1 MNEKRTEQKR
11 HFLCCVKVKADKYNS
26 RIHQCLFSGFI
37 PNKRDDVE
45 SDLEKYP
52 KWFIIYGFLEPFLG
66 KVFILLM
73 SMAYTGFSIFGAIH
87 QEQGLMLYN
96 LVSEDSYFNKH
107 SHWDE
112 HFFKSEPII
121 ALCFKGDLNYSSP
134 VTQNI
139 ITSVLEKAKQNQYI
153 DPTFEINWLESYK
166 NTTNYNA
173 SSEEKFVK
181 GLNLLFKK
189 WPMFSNDIIFN
200 KDFSRIVS
208 AKFYLKT
215 ENIKSTNAQGSL
227 MLHLR
232 SLSSNA
238 GISCFFYAPA
248 FIFYEQYVQI
258 WPSTLQTV
266 GVALGVMVVV
276 TIVFMPYPLMV
287 SVVTTT
293 LVSILLGIFGFM
305 YYWGLTL
312 SSITMIHLVM
322 SIGFSVDF
330 SVHICHAFL
339 AVKTEKRDDALK
351 KAFDLVGGPILNAA
365 ISSLLGISMLGFSK
379 SYIFQSF
386 GKVMFLVIVFG
397 LFHAAFVLPL
407 ILWALFP
414 CYSTKQSKP
423 EHNSVSSQ
431 QYLQPDRTLEH
442 YKSIESISSRLG
454 LRHVSCYPNEKL
466 SSEKNVN
473 VPITYTVGD
482 LEVYC
487 YKECR
492 VFFAQNNRAC
502 SWDFCDCA

>member
-1 MNEKRTEQKR
+1 
-11 HFLCCVKVKADKYNS
+11 
-26 RIHQCLFSGFI
+26 
-37 PNKRDDVE
+37 
-45 SDLEKYP
+45 
-52 KWFIIYGFLEPFLG
+52 
-66 KVFILLM
+66 
-73 SMAYTGFSIFGAIH
+73 
-87 QEQGLMLYN
+87 
-96 LVSEDSYFNKH
+96 
-107 SHWDE
+107 
-112 HFFKSEPII
+112 
-121 ALCFKGDLNYSSP
+121 
-134 VTQNI
+134 
-139 ITSVLEKAKQNQYI
+139 
-153 DPTFEINWLESYK
+153 
-166 NTTNYNA
+166 
-173 SSEEKFVK
+173 
-181 GLNLLFKK
+181 
-189 WPMFSNDIIFN
+189 
-200 KDFSRIVS
+200 
-208 AKFYLKT
+208 
-215 ENIKSTNAQGSL
+215 

-238 GISCFFYAPA
+238 GLSCFFYAPA

-266 GVALGVMVVV
+266 GVALGVMFVV
-276 TIVFMPYPLMV
+276 TIVFMPYPFMV
-287 SVVTTT
+287 FVVTTT

-312 SSITMIHLVM
+312 SLITMIHLVM

-351 KAFDLVGGPILNAA
+351 KSFDLVGGPILNAA

-414 CYSTKQSKP
+414 CYSTEQSKP

-454 LRHVSCYPNEKL
+454 LRHVSCYHNEKL